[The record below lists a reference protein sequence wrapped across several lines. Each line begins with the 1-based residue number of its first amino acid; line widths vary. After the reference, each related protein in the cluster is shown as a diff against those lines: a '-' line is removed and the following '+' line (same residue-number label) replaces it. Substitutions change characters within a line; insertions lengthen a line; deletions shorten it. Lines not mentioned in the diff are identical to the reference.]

1 MSTSSRPAILFPFAI
16 TTLIWGSTWIVITG
30 QLGVVPPS
38 WSVAYRFTIAGITMG
53 AFALVRRE
61 RLALDARGVAF
72 IVLFGLAQFAAN
84 YNFVYFAE
92 QHITSGLVAV
102 VFALLL
108 VPNAVF
114 GRVFLGQR
122 FSRQL
127 LIGSGVAM
135 AGVVL
140 LFVHEAR
147 RDTAASGEVLLGIA
161 LALAAVLS
169 ASVANV
175 MQASSVARRQPMSA
189 MLAVAMLIG
198 AGGDALFA
206 WSFDGPPRWD
216 PRPEYWLGLAYLG
229 VVASALAFTLYFGV
243 LRAIG
248 PARAAYTSVIIPVIA
263 MGFSTLFE
271 GYRWSLL
278 AAFGA
283 MLTLAGIVLALRSR
297 RT

>member
-1 MSTSSRPAILFPFAI
+1 MSTSPRPAVLIPFAI
-16 TTLIWGSTWIVITG
+16 ITLIWGSTWIVITG

-61 RLALDARGVAF
+61 RLALDARGVGF

-114 GRVFLGQR
+114 GRIFLGQH

-147 RDTAASGEVLLGIA
+147 RDTAASSEVLLGIA

-198 AGGDALFA
+198 AAGDTLFA

-243 LRAIG
+243 IRAIG
-248 PARAAYTSVIIPVIA
+248 PARAAYSSVIIPVIA

-271 GYRWSLL
+271 GYRWSAL
-278 AAFGA
+278 AALGA
-283 MLTLAGIVLALRSR
+283 LLTLAGIVLALRSR
-297 RT
+297 RS

>member
-1 MSTSSRPAILFPFAI
+1 MSTSPRPAVLIPFAI

-38 WSVAYRFTIAGITMG
+38 WSVAYRFTIAGFTMG
-53 AFALVRRE
+53 VIALARRE
-61 RLALDARGVAF
+61 RLAIDARGAGF
-72 IVLFGLAQFAAN
+72 ILLFGLAQFAAN

-114 GRVFLGQR
+114 GRIFLGQH
-122 FSRQL
+122 FTRQL
-127 LIGSGVAM
+127 LIGSAVAM
-135 AGVVL
+135 VGVVL

-147 RDTAASGEVLLGIA
+147 RDAGASGEVLLGIA
-161 LALAAVLS
+161 MALVAVLS
-169 ASVANV
+169 ASIANV

-189 MLAVAMLIG
+189 MLAVAMLTG
-198 AGGDALFA
+198 AAGDALFA
-206 WSFDGPPRWD
+206 WGFDGPPRWD
-216 PRPEYWLGLAYLG
+216 PRLEYWLGLAYLG

-271 GYRWSLL
+271 GYRWSALALL
-278 AAFGA
+278 GA
-283 MLTLAGIVLALRSR
+283 LLTLAGIVLALRSR
-297 RT
+297 RS